1 VVTSVSVFTNYFPS
15 NIRKKQTLQT
25 SIWLQQEVCF
35 ISLVARII
43 IIIMSGHS
51 YHDQQ
56 QHKTRKNMLK
66 IIIITTAIGAVA
78 AIGAFLFD
86 ALWLFGW

>member
-1 VVTSVSVFTNYFPS
+1 
-15 NIRKKQTLQT
+15 
-25 SIWLQQEVCF
+25 
-35 ISLVARII
+35 
-43 IIIMSGHS
+43 MSGHS

-56 QHKTRKNMLK
+56 QRKTRKNMFK

-86 ALWLFGW
+86 ALWLFRW

>member
-1 VVTSVSVFTNYFPS
+1 MN
-15 NIRKKQTLQT
+15 
-25 SIWLQQEVCF
+25 E
-35 ISLVARII
+35 
-43 IIIMSGHS
+43 HS

-56 QHKTRKNMLK
+56 QHKTYRNLLK
-66 IIIITTAIGAVA
+66 VIIITIAIGAVA

>member
-1 VVTSVSVFTNYFPS
+1 M
-15 NIRKKQTLQT
+15 L
-25 SIWLQQEVCF
+25 
-35 ISLVARII
+35 

-56 QHKTRKNMLK
+56 QRKIRKNMFK

-78 AIGAFLFD
+78 AIGTHSCLMLYGYFD
-86 ALWLFGW
+86 GEV